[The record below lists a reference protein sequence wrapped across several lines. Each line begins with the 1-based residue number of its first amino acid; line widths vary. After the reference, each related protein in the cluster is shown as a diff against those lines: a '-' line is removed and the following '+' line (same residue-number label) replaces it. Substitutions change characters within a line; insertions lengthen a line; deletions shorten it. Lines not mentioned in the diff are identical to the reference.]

1 MPSAPSN
8 SISEGRADTKRVG
21 GICNAIHEAQQNKK
35 VLMLRFVKEKGH
47 LSHDPVYAT
56 AMNIDI
62 EPSTVISLDSFI
74 AANGLLLPRQ
84 CLHIATTLATS
95 LVQFNATKWLNRVW
109 TKRAIHFFD
118 HSTLSP
124 IIDAEQPLIVHTF
137 SSTTGNPIASSAD
150 VKPKDALLEL
160 GILLLEMWKSKTFE
174 TWAQETGN
182 VCSAEYYPRMIA
194 AIRWCDETYRTL
206 PIAIG
211 EVVQLCVTYTFEGRP
226 DTWDYPGFRRAICE
240 KIIEPLQDSCNTWPR

>member
-1 MPSAPSN
+1 MLFQSMSPQKHSGGFVILIFCSQHSLESSHPFQMPSAPSN
-8 SISEGRADTKRVG
+8 AISEGRADTKRVG

-109 TKRAIHFFD
+109 TKRAIH
-118 HSTLSP
+118 
-124 IIDAEQPLIVHTF
+124 
-137 SSTTGNPIASSAD
+137 
-150 VKPKDALLEL
+150 
-160 GILLLEMWKSKTFE
+160 
-174 TWAQETGN
+174 
-182 VCSAEYYPRMIA
+182 
-194 AIRWCDETYRTL
+194 
-206 PIAIG
+206 
-211 EVVQLCVTYTFEGRP
+211 
-226 DTWDYPGFRRAICE
+226 
-240 KIIEPLQDSCNTWPR
+240 